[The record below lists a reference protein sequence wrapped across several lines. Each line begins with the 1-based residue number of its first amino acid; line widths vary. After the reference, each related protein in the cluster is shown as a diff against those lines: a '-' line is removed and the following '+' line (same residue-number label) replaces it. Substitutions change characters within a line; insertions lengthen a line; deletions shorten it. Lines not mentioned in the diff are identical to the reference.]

1 MLSGLVYPCLTL
13 VRIQVSDSANLWNF
27 STILAQNKMFDQVF
41 VCLECQKS
49 DTGIWGELE
58 IDVTKIVGNM

>member
-1 MLSGLVYPCLTL
+1 
-13 VRIQVSDSANLWNF
+13 
-27 STILAQNKMFDQVF
+27 MFDQVF